1 MGTGTPIYEEVV
13 MRRSAAIGICI
24 GFVVALL
31 GISGLAA
38 AASPGDVVINEIYPN
53 APTYFDGSEYIEL
66 YNTTGSAIDISGWIL
81 TGTEYDQTCTGDRDH
96 IFPAGTTIP
105 AGGYILIARDAL
117 NDDNDGFKDE
127 FPNISLDFEMV
138 DPNADYDVD
147 DPTVPNM
154 VMGTTTEYDD
164 QIRLYPGS
172 SDYAKY
178 CGTGRYE
185 ALLLL
190 DDSAVLIDHV
200 EYRSSSC
207 TSDQCA
213 GLGTSDNDAY
223 PAYPDQGLSLG
234 RLDTSADTDNCANDF
249 IWEAPTPGE
258 QNVNGVPPDIFSL
271 DYSPC
276 VPGPTDSVTI
286 DCYAIENG
294 AGIKWVKCIYKQGG
308 APWDTLDM
316 YQSVTEDSLYYVNL
330 PPRPNQ
336 TQSLFYIWASDTLDI
351 TGIYPADAK
360 DDPYRYSVGLTDISV
375 IQEVDV
381 GDDSSYVAGQAKNI
395 TGVVTAGR
403 GTYSDAIFVV
413 QQGVGDWSGIH
424 VYDPS
429 YSVPAA
435 LGDSVILSGRV
446 QEYYNLTE
454 LYLFTGCYTEVSSGN
469 PVYETVVS
477 TGDLNTGGAA
487 NPEVYEGVLVRVD
500 NVTVTNED
508 LGYGEW
514 EINDGSGPCIV
525 DDLAYYA
532 YNPKTGHVLDA
543 VRGVCEFAYDFYKIQ
558 PRNDDDIIGALT
570 VTDVRYTPHAPT
582 TTDVVTVSANVFTNK
597 TIDYVYVYYN
607 TDGGAV
613 YDSTLMSA
621 VDDTTYS
628 GDIGPFTPDHTI
640 VHYYVGARDNS
651 GSRVQVPEGFDYR
664 FRIGEHTIY
673 EVQSTFA
680 SDGDSS
686 LFARDYEPVN
696 VKGVVTVGEG
706 EFQDFDFFISMPN
719 GGPYK
724 GMHVIDWSGT
734 AGVIRGD
741 SVTVSGYV
749 GEYFNETQMVMP
761 FGEAIT
767 VHSTGNPVPE
777 AYRYPPSTG
786 TIDSEEWE
794 CVLVNMIGSEI
805 VAYYPD
811 FPAVWHISNTGS
823 DLDTCRVNDP
833 FYIDYTPVVGNFVNV
848 RGVMR
853 YAYKSFTIWPR
864 DSADVVDS
872 TTAGI
877 VDPADTPVRLAL
889 SVTPNPMNLS
899 SNVKFALPSSG
910 RASIKVYNIHGQMVE
925 TLVDGNVD
933 AGEHNMHWDGT
944 NYSGN
949 KVTSGIY
956 FFKLETGKGSVISKV
971 VVSR

>member
-1 MGTGTPIYEEVV
+1 MP
-13 MRRSAAIGICI
+13 RSAAIAI
-24 GFVVALL
+24 GVLLSLVVL
-31 GISGLAA
+31 GTTGLAT

-53 APTYFDGSEYIEL
+53 APTYFDGSEFIEL
-66 YNTTGSAIDISGWIL
+66 YNTTGSAIDISGWKL

-96 IFPAGTTIP
+96 FFPAGTSIP
-105 AGGYILIARDAL
+105 AGGYIIVARDAL
-117 NDDNDGFKDE
+117 NDDDDGFRDE
-127 FPNISLDFEMV
+127 FPDITLDFEMV
-138 DPNADYDVD
+138 DANASYDVD

-154 VMGTTTEYDD
+154 VMGSTTQYDD

-172 SDYAKY
+172 SDYARY
-178 CGTGRYE
+178 CGTARYE

-190 DDSAVLIDHV
+190 DDGAVLIDHV

-223 PAYPDQGLSLG
+223 PSYPDEGLSLG

-286 DCYAIENG
+286 DCYALENG
-294 AGIKWVKCIYKQGG
+294 AGIKWVKCIYKQGA

-316 YQSVTEDSLYYVNL
+316 FQDAVEDSLYYVNI
-330 PPRPNQ
+330 PPRPDQ
-336 TQSLFYIWASDTLDI
+336 TQGMFYIWASDTLDI

-375 IQEVDV
+375 IQEVDI

-403 GTYSDAIFVV
+403 GTYSDNIFVV
-413 QQGVGDWSGIH
+413 QQGSGDWSGIH

-435 LGDSVILSGRV
+435 VGDSVILSGRV

-454 LYLFTGCYTEVSSGN
+454 LYLFTGCYTEVSSGH
-469 PVYETVVS
+469 PVYETLVS
-477 TGDLNTGGAA
+477 TGSVSSA
-487 NPEVYEGVLVRVD
+487 EIYEGVLVRTDMPAVVNPD
-500 NVTVTNED
+500 R
-508 LGYGEW
+508 GYGEW

-525 DDLAYYA
+525 DDLAFYSYQ
-532 YNPKTGHVLDA
+532 PKMQDTLDA
-543 VRGVCEFAYDFYKIQ
+543 VWGIVEYAFSEYKIQ
-558 PRNDDDIIGALT
+558 PRGDADIVGALT
-570 VTDVRYTPHAPT
+570 VTTVRYAPHAPA
-582 TTDVVTVSANVFTNK
+582 TTDPVTVSAHVFTNNP
-597 TIDYVYVYYN
+597 IDYVYVYHN
-607 TDGGAV
+607 TDGGATF
-613 YDSTLMSA
+613 DSTLMSA

-628 GDIGPFTPDHTI
+628 GVIGPFTPDQTI
-640 VHYYVGARDNS
+640 VYYYVGAKDAS
-651 GSRVQVPEGFDYR
+651 GKRAQMPDGFNYR
-664 FRIGEHTIY
+664 FRIGEQTIY

-706 EFQDFDFFISMPN
+706 EFQDFDFFISMAN

-734 AGVIRGD
+734 AGVSRGD

-749 GEYFNETQMVMP
+749 DEYFNETQMVMP

-833 FYIDYTPVVGNFVNV
+833 FYIDYTPVVGNFTNV

-877 VDPADTPVRLAL
+877 EDPVDTPARLAL
-889 SVTPNPMNLS
+889 AVSPNPMNLTS
-899 SNVKFALPSSG
+899 DVKFALPSSG
-910 RASIKVYNIHGQMVE
+910 RASIRVYNIQGQMVE

-933 AGEHNMHWDGT
+933 AGEHNVHWDGT

-956 FFKLETGKGSVISKV
+956 FFKLETGEGSVISKV